1 MQAAISCGPRDIR
14 VGDVPMPELAEDER
28 LVRIKACGICGSDL
42 QQSDP
47 LQAVIE
53 LTDGPGPIGRL
64 EVKGGVWVR
73 QPILAIFQ
81 VITHG

>member
-1 MQAAISCGPRDIR
+1 
-14 VGDVPMPELAEDER
+14 MPELAEDER
-28 LVRIKACGICGSDL
+28 LVCIKACGICGSDL

-53 LTDGPGPIGRL
+53 LTGGPGPIGRL
-64 EVKGGVWVR
+64 EVKGGIWVR